1 MHHRPHPWSQNM
13 SAGMLAS
20 ASVREYVFYVSDFKK
35 NMTFYV
41 FFEMTYQKVVK
52 SLQQKFSPQC
62 VKMSSYRPTSLSDH
76 CNSIPSSR
84 SVSHSEPSLK
94 ILVDRI
100 DRSEQIIWSTYDF
113 IHNRKRNRLTEAR
126 ARDLVYVHS
135 NLKLLQKLRSLDYQ
149 EANIEWERWVV
160 SDSDSSEEEQ

>member
-1 MHHRPHPWSQNM
+1 M
-13 SAGMLAS
+13 
-20 ASVREYVFYVSDFKK
+20 
-35 NMTFYV
+35 
-41 FFEMTYQKVVK
+41 
-52 SLQQKFSPQC
+52 
-62 VKMSSYRPTSLSDH
+62 
-76 CNSIPSSR
+76 
-84 SVSHSEPSLK
+84 SHSEPSLN